1 MIYLILMVLLNAVVA
16 VILKLFSRFRVDHL
30 QAIIINY
37 WVCVGTGSFFSG
49 NFPLGASSLQQAWF
63 PLALL
68 MGAGFILVFNLF
80 AYCTK
85 TSGITSATVANK
97 LSLVIPVLFSI
108 FLYSERLS
116 VVHLCGI
123 VLAFPAVYLASAPAS
138 GAQQQEKV
146 HLGWI
151 VLLFLC
157 SGLLDTAMKYAQQR
171 YLPTQES
178 QAVYTIHLFA
188 VAGAIGTLIL
198 AFLLITGRQRLSLRN
213 LAGGLVLGMPNYFS
227 IYYLVRMLNS
237 NFIKSSAMIPLS
249 NIGVLFASSSFAILF
264 FREPMNAKRWLGL
277 ALSLVV
283 IVLLALS

>member
-16 VILKLFSRFRVDHL
+16 VILKLFARFRVDHL

-37 WVCVGTGSFFSG
+37 WVCVGTGSLFLG
-49 NFPLGASSLQQAWF
+49 YFPLEAGSVQQAWF

-85 TSGITSATVANK
+85 TNGITSATVANK
-97 LSLVIPVLFSI
+97 LSLVIPVIFSI
-108 FLYSERLS
+108 FLYDERLS
-116 VVHLCGI
+116 AVHLFGI
-123 VLAFPAVYLASAPAS
+123 VLAFPAVYLASAATGVERP
-138 GAQQQEKV
+138 QERA

-151 VLLFLC
+151 ILLFLC

-171 YLPTQES
+171 YLPAQED

-188 VAGAIGTLIL
+188 VAGAIGTVIL
-198 AFLLITGRQRLSLRN
+198 AFLLLTGRAKLSLRN
-213 LAGGLVLGMPNYFS
+213 VLGGLVLGVPNYFS

-237 NFIKSSAMIPLS
+237 DFIKSSAMIPLS
-249 NIGVLFASSSFAILF
+249 NIGVLFVSSFFAILF
-264 FREPMNAKRWLGL
+264 FREAMNARRWLGL
-277 ALSLVV
+277 ALSLMV
-283 IVLLALS
+283 IILLALS